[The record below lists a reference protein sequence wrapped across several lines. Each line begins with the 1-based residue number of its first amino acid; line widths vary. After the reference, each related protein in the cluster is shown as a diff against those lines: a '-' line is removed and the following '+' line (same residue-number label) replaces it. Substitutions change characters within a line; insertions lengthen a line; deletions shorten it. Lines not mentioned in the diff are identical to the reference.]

1 MKNLFLSEWKRLWSR
16 KTTMLCLLA
25 IPIIVLAS
33 AKYYLSVNNR
43 VMITDPKFT
52 SFYNFPVAALQEQL
66 LIAFNS
72 ILLLFVVLSVT
83 DEFTNGTIR
92 MVLIRPIKIVNVF
105 WAKFLVILSTM
116 FILLLGYLCISYI
129 VGYLLFPKV
138 SKIAV
143 FYWDKTLIPKEMFL
157 YTLKYYS
164 LAFLTIVAMAALMFF
179 IAIVSKSITISLGTT
194 VGLLLVLASYP
205 MVIQIFF
212 RGDYTRLI
220 LVKLL
225 SLIEMQ
231 FAGIAI
237 MLGQRSFLF
246 SCNLLIIASYIVIFT
261 LFNYFIY
268 KKRDNLM

>member
-43 VMITDPKFT
+43 VMVTDPKFT

-83 DEFTNGTIR
+83 DEFINGTIR

-129 VGYLLFPKV
+129 VGYFLFPKV
-138 SKIAV
+138 SEIAV
-143 FYWDKTLIPKEMFL
+143 FYWDKTFIPKEMFL

-194 VGLLLVLASYP
+194 VGILLVLAIYP
-205 MVIQIFF
+205 TIVQIFF
-212 RGDYTRLI
+212 REDYTKLALI
-220 LVKLL
+220 KLL

-237 MLGQRSFLF
+237 MLGQKGFLF
-246 SCNLLIIASYIVIFT
+246 SYNLLIIASYIVIFT